1 MLDQASYECE
11 CIEIL
16 SDQEIVSAILKRNAN
31 ITKVFLYQKC
41 LPLFCSIFSKYY
53 TDCKNV
59 KEFIDEIYV
68 YILTPNKDTGICKLA
83 NFGFR
88 CTLTMWLKIVA
99 TNYCHQLYAHRIITV
114 DEANNQLSFS
124 NNEEYEDIDIA
135 SINLS
140 DVRKLICMMPN
151 KRYMMLI
158 DYRYLQEK
166 SNEETAELLEMN
178 MANYY
183 NKHKLAKMQLI
194 GVLNKEGLI

>member
-1 MLDQASYECE
+1 MFGLAPYEYE
-11 CIEIL
+11 RIESL
-16 SDQEIVSAILKRNAN
+16 SDQEIVSAILNRNAE
-31 ITKVFLYQKC
+31 ITKLFLYQKC
-41 LPLFCSIFSKYY
+41 LPLFSSIFSKYY
-53 TDCKNV
+53 TDCNNV

-99 TNYCHQLYAHRIITV
+99 TNFCHQLYAHRINTV
-114 DEANNQLSFS
+114 DEANDSLSFS
-124 NNEEYEDIDIA
+124 EEDYEDIDIA
-135 SINLS
+135 SINRS

-158 DYRYLQEK
+158 EYRYLHEK
-166 SNEETAELLEMN
+166 SNEETAELLEMS

-183 NKHKLAKMQLI
+183 NKHKLAKKQLVGI
-194 GVLNKEGLI
+194 LKKEGLI